1 MKKKDYAALCKRRA
15 ARSPL
20 PRNSVAAFLVG
31 GAICLAGEALRRLY
45 LLGVAEEKT
54 AALLSTVTLV
64 AVSAILTG
72 VGVYDTLAR
81 VAGAGTLV
89 PVTGF
94 ANAVVSPALDTRA
107 EGLVVGIG
115 AKIFTVAGPVLLY
128 AVLAG
133 AVYGGLYLAV
143 GEVMAWLGF

>member
-1 MKKKDYAALCKRRA
+1 MNKQEYGWLAERRA
-15 ARSPL
+15 ARSRL
-20 PRNSVAAFLVG
+20 FKNSLAAFLCG
-31 GAICLAGEALRRLY
+31 GAICLLGEALRLSY
-45 LLGVAEEKT
+45 LALGTGERT
-54 AALLSTVTLV
+54 AGLLATVTLILL
-64 AVSAILTG
+64 SALATG
-72 VGVYDTLAR
+72 LGIYDSLAR

-133 AVYGGLYLAV
+133 GVYGVILGVAAWVGL
-143 GEVMAWLGF
+143 